1 LGKVTPLP
9 QARLRPIA
17 RSPRQTP
24 PLLRKVSA
32 LTAAFALAGIAGIS
46 ACSPPVNTPAA
57 GDLLRLRMCE
67 SGGNYAIN
75 TGNGY
80 SGAYQFATGTWN
92 SLGFGGQPY
101 QAAPWIQDQA
111 VIKLW
116 RRGGWGSWPGCAAS
130 LGLR

>member
-1 LGKVTPLP
+1 
-9 QARLRPIA
+9 LRPVA
-17 RSPRQTP
+17 RSSRHTPRKI
-24 PLLRKVSA
+24 RKLSA
-32 LTAAFALAGIAGIS
+32 ATAAVALAGVAGIA
-46 ACSPPVNTPAA
+46 ACSPPTHAPAPSQ
-57 GDLLRLRMCE
+57 LLALRMCE

-80 SGAYQFATGTWN
+80 SGAYQFAAGTWN
-92 SLGFGGQPY
+92 SLGFGGMPY

-116 RRGGWGSWPGCAAS
+116 QSQGWAPWPGCAAS

>member
-1 LGKVTPLP
+1 ML
-9 QARLRPIA
+9 QACLRRTA

-24 PLLRKVSA
+24 VRWRALGSA
-32 LTAAFALAGIAGIS
+32 TAAVALAGLAGLT
-46 ACSPPVNTPAA
+46 ACSPPANAPAA
-57 GDLLRLRMCE
+57 ADLLRLRTCE

-80 SGAYQFATGTWN
+80 SGAYQFATGTWH
-92 SLGFGGQPY
+92 SLGFGGAPW
-101 QAAPWIQDQA
+101 QAAGWIQDAA

-116 RRGGWGSWPGCAAS
+116 QQERWAPWPGCAAS

>member
-1 LGKVTPLP
+1 
-9 QARLRPIA
+9 LRPNA
-17 RSPRQTP
+17 RSSRQSP
-24 PLLRKVSA
+24 QLFRKFGAV
-32 LTAAFALAGIAGIS
+32 TAAVALAGIAGIS
-46 ACSPPVNTPAA
+46 ACSPPTNAPASS
-57 GDLLRLRMCE
+57 DLLRLRMCE

-92 SLGFGGQPY
+92 SLGFGGQPFE
-101 QAAPWIQDQA
+101 AAPWIQDQA

-116 RRGGWGSWPGCAAS
+116 QQQGWAPWPGCAAS

>member
-1 LGKVTPLP
+1 M
-9 QARLRPIA
+9 RPIA

-24 PLLRKVSA
+24 PLFRKVSA

-46 ACSPPVNTPAA
+46 ACSPPANTPAA

-116 RRGGWGSWPGCAAS
+116 RQGGWGSWPGCAAS

>member
-1 LGKVTPLP
+1 M
-9 QARLRPIA
+9 
-17 RSPRQTP
+17 S
-24 PLLRKVSA
+24 LLRARKPRHAKPSKTA
-32 LTAAFALAGIAGIS
+32 PALAAGGLTATFGAALA
-46 ACSPPVNTPAA
+46 TPASA
-57 GDLLRLRMCE
+57 AAEDDFARLRMCE

-80 SGAYQFATGTWN
+80 SGAYQFAAGTWN
-92 SLGFGGQPY
+92 SLGFGGMPY

-116 RRGGWGSWPGCAAS
+116 QSQGWAPWPGCAAS

>member
-1 LGKVTPLP
+1 LLK
-9 QARLRPIA
+9 ARSRSIA
-17 RSPRQTP
+17 RSPRHTTRR
-24 PLLRKVSA
+24 LSA
-32 LTAAFALAGIAGIS
+32 AAAAFALAGVAGIS
-46 ACSPPVNTPAA
+46 ACSPPANAPSASA
-57 GDLLRLRMCE
+57 LLSLRMCE

-92 SLGFGGQPY
+92 SLGFGGAPW

-116 RRGGWGSWPGCAAS
+116 QQSRWASWPGCSAA